1 VRFYRD
7 YCQEHFGE
15 HYPELF
21 EAHDPDP
28 LPDAPSRA
36 RPPILE
42 LGCGTGRI
50 TTPLLKAG
58 HTVVGLDLSQSMLT
72 RCTERLHWAGSRV
85 QGAGLLLRGDMR
97 HLPLQPPFALI
108 LCPFNAFMHLYR
120 HIDVAACLGE
130 VRRLLAPKHGRF
142 IFDVQNPDLR
152 WLLRDPNKRWARTKF
167 KHPVTGQT
175 MVYSTNHTY
184 DAKRQLTHIKLYYD
198 CPEDPS
204 ASHTVS
210 LAHRQ
215 FFPQELRLLLETN
228 GFTVESEFGYFDGR
242 PFESDSETQLLVCRP
257 T

>member
-1 VRFYRD
+1 MRFYRD
-7 YCQEHFGE
+7 YCREHFREHFGE
-15 HYPELF
+15 H
-21 EAHDPDP
+21 A
-28 LPDAPSRA
+28 SMA

-58 HTVVGLDLSQSMLT
+58 HTVVGIDLSQSMLI
-72 RCTERLHWAGSRV
+72 RCTERLRWAGRRV
-85 QGAGLLLRGDMR
+85 QGSSLLIRGDMR
-97 HLPLQPPFALI
+97 SLPLGGPFGLI

-120 HIDVAACLGE
+120 HADVAACLGE
-130 VRRLLAPKHGRF
+130 VRRLLEPDQGRF
-142 IFDVQNPDLR
+142 LFDVQNPDLR
-152 WLLRDPNKRWARTKF
+152 WLLRDPKKRWARTRF
-167 KHPVTGQT
+167 KHPVTGKT
-175 MVYSTNHTY
+175 MVYSTNHIY

-204 ASHTVS
+204 AASTVS

-215 FFPQELRLLLETN
+215 FFPQELRLLLQTN
-228 GFTVESEFGYFDGR
+228 GFTIESEFGYFDGR